1 MPDTEQADIVISAV
15 TVYEHHEVVWIVPR
29 TGNGKKVGRQ
39 GRQDAAQA
47 RGPIFISVKVVL
59 RLQSG
64 PVPFPEITMCAL
76 SESGTGGVT
85 RGNWHVGGWVG
96 PPGAS

>member
-1 MPDTEQADIVISAV
+1 MEKRQA
-15 TVYEHHEVVWIVPR
+15 R
-29 TGNGKKVGRQ
+29 RQ

-64 PVPFPEITMCAL
+64 PVPFPEITMRAL

-85 RGNWHVGGWVG
+85 RGNRHVGGWVD